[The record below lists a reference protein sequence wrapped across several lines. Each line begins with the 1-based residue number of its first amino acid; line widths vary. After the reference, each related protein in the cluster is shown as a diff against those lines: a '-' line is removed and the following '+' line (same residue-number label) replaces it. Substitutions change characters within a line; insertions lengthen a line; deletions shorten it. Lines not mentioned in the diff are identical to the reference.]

1 MDFAALIQNY
11 GYLALAI
18 GTFFEG
24 EAVLLVAGLAA
35 YQGHLA
41 LPKVMVV
48 AAIGSFLGDLL
59 YFHLGRRYGPAMLA
73 RCPSAHAKAARFKEL
88 LHRHHLPLIFSM
100 RLLYGLRT
108 PGLIVLGMSQV
119 CPLRFFVLSFI
130 SAVVWA
136 IVLALA
142 GYAFGKTVEQLFG
155 SLGDFDTWIPVAIV
169 LCGLLWFLFS
179 RRGRAGA
186 LGK

>member
-1 MDFAALIQNY
+1 MDFSALIENY

-18 GTFFEG
+18 GTFLEG
-24 EAVLLVAGLAA
+24 EAVLLVAGFAA

-48 AAIGSFLGDLL
+48 ATIGSFLGDLL

-73 RCPSAHAKAARFKEL
+73 RCPSAHAKAERFRGL
-88 LHRHHLPLIFSM
+88 LQRHHLPLIFSM

-119 CPLRFFVLSFI
+119 CPLRFFVLSLI
-130 SAVVWA
+130 SALVWA
-136 IVLALA
+136 VVLSLA
-142 GYAFGKTVEQLFG
+142 GYGFGKTMEQLFG
-155 SLGDFDTWIPVAIV
+155 SMGNFDTWIPVAIV
-169 LCGLLWFLFS
+169 LVGLLWFIFS
-179 RRGRAGA
+179 RRNRAAA